1 MKALVFAAGLG
12 TRLRPLTDDRPK
24 ALVEVEGRPLLEITL
39 DNLVSYGFT
48 DIVINIH
55 YFGEQ
60 IKEFVSGYLS
70 RRGDPCGGRIRI
82 AFSEEFDLLRDTG
95 GGIRHARPLLDDGE
109 PFLVHN
115 VDIISDINLRALY
128 GNASAAEASDPDN
141 IATVVVSGRYSDRR
155 LLFDEAMRLKGWE
168 NVVSHQVKSPFE
180 EIARYSGNE
189 KAHEILSGGGL
200 SPFAFAG
207 IHVLSPRV
215 FGLLDRFAAEYG
227 AENGEKF
234 PIMDFYLKYAGDYT
248 VRGRFF
254 NNLRLMDVGKIGHLG
269 EAGALLRQIESERAN
284 KR

>member
-12 TRLRPLTDDRPK
+12 IRLRPLTNDRPK
-24 ALVEVEGRPLLEITL
+24 ALVEVEGRTLLEITL

-70 RRGDPCGGRIRI
+70 RRGGSCGGIRI

-155 LLFDEAMRLKGWE
+155 LLFDSAMRLKGWE
-168 NVVSHQVKSPFE
+168 NVVSHQVKSPLE
-180 EIARYSGNE
+180 EIAAYSGNE
-189 KAHEILSGGGL
+189 KAHELLSGWGL

-207 IHVLSPRV
+207 IHVLSPRI
-215 FGLLDRFAAEYG
+215 FGLLDRFAAETG
-227 AENGEKF
+227 GEKF
-234 PIMDFYLKYAGDYT
+234 PIMDFYLKYARDYT
-248 VRGRFF
+248 VRGCFF
-254 NNLRLMDVGKIGHLG
+254 KKLRLMDVGKIDHLG
-269 EAGALLRQIESERAN
+269 EAGALLRQLEGERGE
-284 KR
+284 